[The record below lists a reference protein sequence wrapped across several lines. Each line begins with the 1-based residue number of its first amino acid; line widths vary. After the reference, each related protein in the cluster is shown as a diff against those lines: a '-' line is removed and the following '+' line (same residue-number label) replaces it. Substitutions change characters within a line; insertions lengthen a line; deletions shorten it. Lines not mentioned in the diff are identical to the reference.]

1 MADRL
6 LAFGA
11 LTGAFTPAAVLGAL
25 PPVLISVTTVLL
37 VFRLVELAF
46 APIEPRAH

>member
-1 MADRL
+1 VADRL

-46 APIEPRAH
+46 APVEPHAH